1 MPAHAYVHTATIQ
14 GVLAPQEWAARATR
28 SAFGDVALVLF
39 LLAQCLD
46 GALTYVG
53 VVSIGPWIEANP
65 IISALMAHFGHG
77 AGLAGAKVVA
87 SGLGIYLHVWG
98 LHAAVALLTAFY
110 VAAAIVPWTA
120 LLFF

>member
-1 MPAHAYVHTATIQ
+1 MQTQIYGECSAVR
-14 GVLAPQEWAARATR
+14 GMVAPHEWGACATR
-28 SAFGDVALVLF
+28 SVFGDLALVLF

-53 VVSIGPWIEANP
+53 VVSIGPSVEANP
-65 IISALMAHFGHG
+65 LIAALMTHFGHG
-77 AGLAGAKVVA
+77 AALTGAKVVA
-87 SGLGIYLHVWG
+87 SALGIYLHLCE
-98 LHAAVALLTAFY
+98 LHGAVAVLTGFY